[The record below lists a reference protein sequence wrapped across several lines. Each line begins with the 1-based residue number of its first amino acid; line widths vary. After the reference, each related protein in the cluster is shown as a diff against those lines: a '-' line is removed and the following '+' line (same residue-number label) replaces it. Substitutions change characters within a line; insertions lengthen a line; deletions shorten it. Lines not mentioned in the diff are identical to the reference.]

1 LFWLTVPQILGHV
14 LAWPHHCGPIVRQR
28 IMAEGAVEH
37 SCLPHDS
44 WETKKGRSL
53 GQDTAPK
60 NMPQLPTSSNKI
72 PIQKVSTTSQ

>member
-1 LFWLTVPQILGHV
+1 
-14 LAWPHHCGPIVRQR
+14 
-28 IMAEGAVEH
+28 MAEGAVEH
-37 SCLPHDS
+37 SYLPHDS